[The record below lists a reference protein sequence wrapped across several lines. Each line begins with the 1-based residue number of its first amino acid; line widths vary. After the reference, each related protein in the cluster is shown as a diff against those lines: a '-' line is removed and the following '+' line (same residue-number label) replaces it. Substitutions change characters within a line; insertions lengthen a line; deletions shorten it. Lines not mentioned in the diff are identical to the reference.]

1 MNRRGAERF
10 EKEKMNNPIIIDCHN
25 HVGVELLMYLR
36 GEFPYGQ
43 MLPTMVEEGR
53 AVGVTRWIVFPMV
66 SNLSLDIAALR
77 EPKIVY
83 GGLEEVPYVFENRRL
98 LHEING
104 LFPQY
109 DDVVFPF
116 AMFDPMREPARQVAA
131 LRALRKEF
139 PFFGLKTQTTLI
151 QSYIT
156 SLLEE
161 GRVLLELAEEWDMP
175 VLIHSS
181 VFPGDPWAQASDII
195 DIAEVTP
202 GVRFCV
208 AHSCRFDR
216 TQLDRIAALPNT
228 WFDCSAHTIHCQLAV
243 ADSPH
248 VAPPKRRFP
257 SNYTRPE
264 VVLRDLAE
272 AYPDKLIWGSDSP
285 YYSYVGSG
293 LTLFSTYAAEG
304 ACLRALPEEIRHRI
318 AFENTQRCF
327 RLPLGGKT

>member
-1 MNRRGAERF
+1 
-10 EKEKMNNPIIIDCHN
+10 MNNSITIDCHN

-53 AVGVTRWIVFPMV
+53 AAGVTHWIVFPMV

-77 EPKIVY
+77 EGKVAG
-83 GGLEEVPYVFENRRL
+83 GGLEAVPYAFENRRL
-98 LHEING
+98 LQEVHS

-109 DDVVFPF
+109 AGVVFPF
-116 AMFDPMREPARQVAA
+116 AMFDPMREPQKQVIA
-131 LRALRKEF
+131 LRALRQEF
-139 PFFGLKTQTTLI
+139 SFFGLKTQTTII
-151 QSYIT
+151 QSYIKC
-156 SLLEE
+156 LLEE
-161 GRVLLELAEEWDMP
+161 GRVLLELAEEWDLP

-181 VFPGDPWAQASDII
+181 VFPGDPWAQARDIL
-195 DIAEVTP
+195 DILESTPEVH
-202 GVRFCV
+202 FCV

-216 TQLDRIAALPNT
+216 TQLDRIAALPNA
-228 WFDCSAHTIHCQLAV
+228 WFDCSAHIIHCQLAV

-248 VAPPKRRFP
+248 VAPWERRFP
-257 SNYTRPE
+257 SDYTRPE

-293 LTLFSTYAAEG
+293 LTLFSTYSAEG
-304 ACLRALPEEIRHRI
+304 ACLYSLPEGIRHRI